1 VEARHLASG
10 MPSILLSSSV
20 SGARE
25 LLDRG
30 ENPFAAVLA
39 KPVKPR
45 QLGETIVRVLHGRT
59 PADRKEAART
69 DAPKL
74 ASSHPL
80 RILLAEDNLVNQR
93 VAVRLLERFG
103 YRPDVAGSGLE
114 VLAALRRQPYD
125 VVLLDI
131 QMPEM
136 DGLEAARRIH
146 QEFGGTGRPRLI
158 ALTANVLREDRDRC
172 TAAGMDDF
180 LAKPMRLADLEA
192 ALLRSERI
200 PRSV

>member
-1 VEARHLASG
+1 
-10 MPSILLSSSV
+10 MPSILLSSSM

-30 ENPFAAVLA
+30 ENPFAALLA

-45 QLGETIVRVLHGRT
+45 QLGETIVRVLHGGS
-59 PADRKEAART
+59 PADGKETPRT

-74 ASSHPL
+74 AAGHPL

-103 YRPDVAGSGLE
+103 YRPDVAGNGLE
-114 VLAALRRQPYD
+114 VLSALRRQPYD
-125 VVLLDI
+125 VVLLDL

-136 DGLEAARRIH
+136 DGLEAALRIH
-146 QEFGGTGRPRLI
+146 REFGGPARPRLI

-180 LAKPMRLADLEA
+180 IAKPMRLADLEA
-192 ALLRSERI
+192 ALLRSERTM
-200 PRSV
+200 RA